1 MAFSRLSDDLLASV
15 VSYVGDA
22 SEQLALRL
30 CSKRFAAA
38 VGAQNSFSLISRVG
52 RTLALKF
59 PIEIWSDVEVIRLW
73 MSDISVSKLKAL
85 LDMHRAKIRVI
96 ELSRYQVF
104 RKGFFGRLVSS
115 VHLYPELV
123 ELCWCGITLGP
134 PKGGSFNPN
143 LSYCGRTGPLETVFF
158 DFDLHAVENEK
169 YTKLE
174 KLCLAETAL
183 DAASLFRAIEVFSG
197 LDSLFLGGSKLIWED
212 LPPERMVETRIS
224 TLELTFWSPENV
236 ARLLSHISPASR
248 NNIKIINYA
257 TSDVNE
263 LFQLPKSI
271 AHHCA
276 LMCRNKWYESV
287 LHWLALQQGSVELRN
302 RVTALARLGGKIHVK
317 ASVR

>member
-123 ELCWCGITLGP
+123 ELCWCGITGDP
-134 PKGGSFNPN
+134 P
-143 LSYCGRTGPLETVFF
+143 ETVTF